1 MIPRPR
7 SSVTVFDLGYRP
19 SSTGRFLDQV
29 DSKLSL
35 LSRIVNHFNS
45 FWCLKSLKIV
55 GINTG
60 GLVRT
65 SWRTMGAERDQKQ
78 NLLASLRLD
87 HEAAKLKLKGLE
99 EEEEE
104 LNKTLDKL
112 QQNLTG
118 HIRIMENAYSHG
130 YISVAIGYQLTIKTL
145 RVQLAVRSRDL
156 SQKSMALLDE
166 IEATKKELSDIE
178 LNIRRTEVRL
188 RVINSQLRPVQNLGD
203 ALNAA

>member
-45 FWCLKSLKIV
+45 FWYLKSLKIV
-55 GINTG
+55 GIDTG

-87 HEAAKLKLKGLE
+87 HEAAKLKLKGLG

-188 RVINSQLRPVQNLGD
+188 RVINSQLRPVRNLGD